1 MDNETYKMSV
11 EATFDDV
18 SHRYDENRFFAIAAS
33 KMAELL
39 PTVDGLEIL
48 DLSTGTG
55 AVAIAV
61 AGKRP
66 SASIE
71 AIDLSLGMLERANTK
86 ARENGLTNIVFRQ
99 CDADKI
105 AYADNRFDIV
115 TCGYGL
121 FFYPDIEE
129 TYRAICNVVKPGGM
143 FIFSSFT
150 EHAFNPQAGLF
161 FKRLEN
167 DYNVEPPSR
176 MRERLKTMEQIQEL
190 VASSEYSSLEVINVP
205 IRYSIKVAEWWSL
218 LNSAGFKS
226 LLDKLD
232 ERQLQ
237 RFKEEH
243 LDEVQILSDNGSME
257 LNTDSLFGVVNL

>member
-1 MDNETYKMSV
+1 MDNKTYKMSV

-18 SHRYDENRFFAIAAS
+18 SHRYDENRFFAISAS
-33 KMAELL
+33 KMAELI
-39 PTVDGLEIL
+39 PAVDGLKIL

-61 AGKRP
+61 AGKHP
-66 SASIE
+66 NASIE
-71 AIDLSLGMLERANTK
+71 AIDLSLGMLERAKTK
-86 ARENGLTNIVFRQ
+86 ARDNGLTNIAFKQ
-99 CDADKI
+99 CDVDKI
-105 AYADNRFDIV
+105 AYDENRFDIV

-121 FFYPDIEE
+121 FFYPDMEE

-150 EHAFNPQAGLF
+150 EHAFKPQAELF

-176 MRERLKTMEQIQEL
+176 MRERLKTRDQIKEL
-190 VASSEYSSLEVINVP
+190 AATSGFNSIDVIHVP
-205 IRYSIKVAEWWSL
+205 IRYSIKTAEWWSL

-243 LDEVQILSDNGSME
+243 LNEIQALSENGPME
-257 LNTDSLFGVVNL
+257 LNTDSLFGVVSL